1 MNTSG
6 TFVGIL
12 ILSSIEQELNEKNS
26 TIAMMTIIAKKILSD
41 FIVISSPSIVF
52 FVDALWKD
60 LCQPL
65 WLHHTSPLSF
75 VDYHSFF

>member
-12 ILSSIEQELNEKNS
+12 ILSSIAQELNEKSN

-52 FVDALWKD
+52 FVDVL
-60 LCQPL
+60 
-65 WLHHTSPLSF
+65 
-75 VDYHSFF
+75 Y

>member
-1 MNTSG
+1 MGVVMNTSG

-52 FVDALWKD
+52 FVDAL
-60 LCQPL
+60 
-65 WLHHTSPLSF
+65 
-75 VDYHSFF
+75 